1 MSKMDIKQIFGN
13 NIKHYREKKG
23 LTQQQLADLTG
34 LNRVYITDVEGGKRN
49 VTLDIMAKFS
59 AGLGV
64 KIGTL
69 LTEK

>member
-1 MSKMDIKQIFGN
+1 MDIKQIFGN

-59 AGLGV
+59 VGLGV
-64 KIGTL
+64 KISTL

>member
-1 MSKMDIKQIFGN
+1 MDIKQIFGN

-64 KIGTL
+64 KLGTL

>member
-1 MSKMDIKQIFGN
+1 MDIKQIFGN

-49 VTLDIMAKFS
+49 VTLDVMAKFS
-59 AGLGV
+59 EGLGV

>member
-1 MSKMDIKQIFGN
+1 MDIKQIFGN

>member
-1 MSKMDIKQIFGN
+1 MDIKQILGN